1 MINYKNLILIS
12 FLASFVFSS
21 QMGNYYNGA
30 IPSYTK
36 TPKKGKINFENQIAF
51 TMVNKLFDSNGDLVS
66 LSDEQKTSLIAYQG
80 RFRYHGMHA
89 AGIDII
95 LNGMIYDTETDGLIE
110 NSNTSTLGV
119 YWSWDEMFTYK
130 TPAFIPW
137 QDGYTFPSTRNL
149 TGLYFSENYTYLK
162 HSMDFIFGP
171 KMILSGFLD
180 LTNDKVYSD
189 SVNKLGLRLIYDID
203 NDFSVAGG
211 LVYSDSAVSVH
222 ASGGYQF
229 KDVSAG
235 NLKMNFKLVPSIS
248 LMVSGENSPVFHLVN
263 LGLYTYFN

>member
-1 MINYKNLILIS
+1 MVFKSWVLAAAFPQGRFFFFLFSLFFSPNNGPHFFQSAYLSQLFPFSANANYFTNMIN
-12 FLASFVFSS
+12 
-21 QMGNYYNGA
+21 
-30 IPSYTK
+30 
-36 TPKKGKINFENQIAF
+36 
-51 TMVNKLFDSNGDLVS
+51 DSNGDLVS

-95 LNGMIYDTETDGLIE
+95 LNGMIYDTETDGLLE

-119 YWSWDEMFTYK
+119 YWNWNEMFTYK

-189 SVNKLGLRLIYDID
+189 SVNKLGLRLIYDI
-203 NDFSVAGG
+203 NNNLIG
-211 LVYSDSAVSVH
+211 LELCMEK
-222 ASGGYQF
+222 SGGPFSQ
-229 KDVSAG
+229 
-235 NLKMNFKLVPSIS
+235 L
-248 LMVSGENSPVFHLVN
+248 
-263 LGLYTYFN
+263 